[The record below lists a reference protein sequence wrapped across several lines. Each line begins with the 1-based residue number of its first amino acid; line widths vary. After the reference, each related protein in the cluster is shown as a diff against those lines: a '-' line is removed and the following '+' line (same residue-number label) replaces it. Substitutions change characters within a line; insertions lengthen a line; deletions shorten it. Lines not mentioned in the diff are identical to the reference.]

1 MLARWHDGPVA
12 RNLSLR
18 LERTR
23 RDDEPRFGR
32 GAARCHPRCPPGCPN
47 LPSTDPFAVAALD
60 SSWSILHP
68 EYASITTGA
77 GKLTIEMKAKA
88 IWAGPNEAVHVWKR
102 VSGNFRATAQVSAR
116 GVASPDTAPRGPVRL
131 GGLMARSTASLPRQN
146 YVHVVVGFAPT
157 GLSVETKT
165 TLDNATTF
173 DAPVWP
179 TADAEVRI
187 CRLGQMM
194 TLLKRSPSGG
204 PWQTAATF
212 DRGDLPAEL
221 AVGPNAYAQYGAGG
235 PPSDAGPADASRT
248 DAGPEL
254 GRSKG
259 DLRTDCLRARW
270 VCERLYLREVVAQ
283 RIGRK
288 HISITPMKSRAE
300 ITKSSTGRRW
310 MPNMGSRIVTRKVS
324 GTTAKVR
331 THL

>member
-1 MLARWHDGPVA
+1 LSSSNTPLHPSTCSSAVDDATMVWMKYSLAGTMV
-12 RNLSLR
+12 LSLSIVHCASNAPEGTTN
-18 LERTR
+18 LGL
-23 RDDEPRFGR
+23 D
-32 GAARCHPRCPPGCPN
+32 AAPPDASPNASPNAPPDAPQGGPN
-47 LPSTDPFAVAALD
+47 LPSTDPFSGAALD

-116 GVASPDTAPRGPVRL
+116 GVASPDAAPRGPVRL

-165 TLDNATTF
+165 TLDNATTY

-187 CRLGQMM
+187 CRLGQTM

-204 PWQTAATF
+204 AWQTAATF

-235 PPSDAGPADASRT
+235 PPSDAGPADASVN
-248 DAGPEL
+248 DAGPDL
-254 GRSKG
+254 GP
-259 DLRTDCLRARW
+259 DLRVIFGPIAFEPVGSASDCTS
-270 VCERLYLREVVAQ
+270 ER
-283 RIGRK
+283 
-288 HISITPMKSRAE
+288 
-300 ITKSSTGRRW
+300 
-310 MPNMGSRIVTRKVS
+310 
-324 GTTAKVR
+324 
-331 THL
+331 